1 MTFELQHRIVF
12 LRHGETDW
20 NVEGRLQGQHDIP
33 LNSNG
38 RQQAERSGLTV
49 LNLLGRPE
57 IESGRYS
64 FQASP
69 LSRTRATMEIARR
82 AMGLDPEAYVVE
94 DQLKELSFGRWE
106 GFTWPEVQADEPG
119 LAARREREKWGF
131 RPPEGESYAMLAERV
146 RPWLDQLADDS
157 FVVAHGGIA
166 RVLMVMIGGISRA
179 DAPLADIK
187 QGRAMLFEKGGCRWL

>member
-131 RPPEGESYAMLAERV
+131 RPPEGESYAMLGDRLA
-146 RPWLDQLADDS
+146 PWIRSLTGPA
-157 FVVAHGGIA
+157 VVVSHGGVA
-166 RVLMVMIGGISRA
+166 RVLMALVGGMATERA
-179 DAPLADIK
+179 AMAPIHQDRPIVFDR
-187 QGRAMLFEKGGCRWL
+187 GRFDWV